1 MPTQTYTPGVP
12 QQAPPASADGG
23 IAYAPTQAYNPAAAG
38 PGTPP
43 APQPQAPQQQPGAWP
58 AGGATGAYPSVQHGG
73 YGYPQPQTPQAAPPG
88 YPQGYPPQ
96 QQGYPPQQGY
106 PAPQAYPQQQGYPPQ
121 QGYPQQG
128 YPQQGGYPP
137 PQPPRRRLG
146 GGAIAGIV
154 AGVVVLACIAVV
166 GVMIANN
173 GSKKAGSMLS
183 KAWSVPAQG
192 SDDKL
197 IGSWLTST
205 ALVRS
210 SSATGVTAY
219 SIADGSKSWTL
230 TPPSSAQ
237 TPCAMSPTMTSDG
250 IGTMAFGSDD
260 NSCSVFAGVDS
271 RTGKILWT
279 VPLTS
284 ASNSVA
290 MSASTYIQGSVATI
304 VSGDRVGGFDTR
316 TGAQVWGLKP
326 RGDYCNESSVATT
339 GIVLVDDFCADVK
352 PSYTLTALN
361 ASTGK
366 QMWRKTESDH
376 TDVSSLLNGS
386 PLVSV
391 VSTSGD
397 TSLQMYDAN
406 GGNGK
411 TLQTPNLKLNE
422 YHEVTASLPGQLLVV
437 QGDEDLSS
445 DNGSTAGNI
454 VAFNLATGAEAW
466 TYDGESNHGALLAQS
481 TGDGKLYALST
492 GTYSGSPHFVSLDP
506 TTGKSTVLGALPSDT
521 DGWTFSDGMLYATND
536 GGLIALSSY
545 GDEAAVSM
553 YHK

>member
-1 MPTQTYTPGVP
+1 M
-12 QQAPPASADGG
+12 
-23 IAYAPTQAYNPAAAG
+23 AYAPTQTYNAAGG

-43 APQPQAPQQQPGAWP
+43 PPVQQPQPPQQQPAAGAWP

-73 YGYPQPQTPQAAPPG
+73 YGYPQPQTPQAPPPA
-88 YPQGYPPQ
+88 YP
-96 QQGYPPQQGY
+96 QGYPPQQGY
-106 PAPQAYPQQQGYPPQ
+106 PGPAPQGYPPPQGYPQQQGFPPQ

-128 YPQQGGYPP
+128 YPQQGGYAP
-137 PQPPRRRLG
+137 PQQQRKLG

-154 AGVVVLACIAVV
+154 AGVVVLASIAVV
-166 GVMIANN
+166 GVMVVNG
-173 GSKKAGSMLS
+173 GSKKNGSTLS

-192 SDDKL
+192 SEDRL
-197 IGSWLTST
+197 IGSWMTST
-205 ALVRS
+205 ALVRAS
-210 SSATGVTAY
+210 SSTGVTSY
-219 SIADGSKSWTL
+219 GISDGSKTWTL

-237 TPCAMSPTMTSDG
+237 TPCAMSPTTTADG

-271 RTGKILWT
+271 HTGKILWT
-279 VPLTS
+279 VPLTN
-284 ASNSVA
+284 ATDTVA
-290 MSASTYIQGSVATI
+290 MSASTYIQGSVATV
-304 VSGDRVGGFDTR
+304 VSGDRIGGFDTR
-316 TGAQVWGLKP
+316 TGKQVWTLKP
-326 RGDYCNESSVATT
+326 RGNYCNESSVATT
-339 GIVLVDDFCADVK
+339 GIVLVDDYCADVS

-361 ASTGK
+361 ATTGK
-366 QMWRKTESDH
+366 QMWRKSESDH
-376 TDVSSLLNGS
+376 TAISSLLNGS

-397 TSLQMYDAN
+397 TSLHVYD
-406 GGNGK
+406 GSGNSSK
-411 TLQTPNLKLNE
+411 TLAAPNLKLDE

-437 QGDEDLSS
+437 QGEEDLSS
-445 DNGSTAGNI
+445 NNDSTAGNI

-506 TTGKSTVLGALPSDT
+506 ATGKSTVLGALPSDT
-521 DGWTFSDGMLYATND
+521 DGWTFSGGMLYATSD

-545 GDEAAVSM
+545 GDEAAVSE